1 MAKITAWL
9 WVALAGSVLQFIALG
24 SNFYVVNDQVR
35 DAWFGIPHASD
46 LILLSALVAV
56 GAFTLTAL
64 GRNPI
69 KGRNV
74 GLAVGIVGLLA
85 TLQLGYR
92 MIIPP
97 FGCLMYACGPSEAA
111 DVTLLPGIW
120 IGLVGCVVVMVG
132 GFVHAFTPA
141 ARNTEAHSWSADE
154 QGGMNP
160 WLGIAALAA
169 VAQFVFGY
177 TFFTFYT
184 VTGFVGNEG
193 PTSWGGW
200 IATPHTSS
208 LVLAITLVIVGVVV
222 AAGRGRSPLAPAALG
237 GLIAV
242 LGFASGARVLYR
254 IIDPPFNTAGG
265 STNTAVGSVTIH
277 MPAYLAVAAAVV
289 IVAVGIVQAT
299 TQRKESQESSAS
311 HA

>member
-1 MAKITAWL
+1 M
-9 WVALAGSVLQFIALG
+9 WVALSGSVLQFIALG
-24 SNFYVVNDQVR
+24 SNFYVVEGQVR

-56 GAFTLTAL
+56 GAFSFTAL

-69 KGRNV
+69 KGRGM
-74 GLAVGIVGLLA
+74 GLAVGIVALLA

-97 FGCLMYACGPSEAA
+97 FGCLMYGCGPSDAA
-111 DVTLLPGIW
+111 QVTLLPGIW
-120 IGLVGCVVVMVG
+120 IGLVGCVVVTVS
-132 GFVHAFTPA
+132 GFVYAFSSA
-141 ARNTEAHSWSADE
+141 ARNTEAYSWATEE

-177 TFFTFYT
+177 TIFTFYT

-208 LVLAITLVIVGVVV
+208 LVLAITLVIVGLVV
-222 AAGRGRSPLAPAALG
+222 AAGRGGSPLNPTALG

-242 LGFASGARVLYR
+242 LGFASGARILYR

-265 STNTAVGSVTIH
+265 STNTEVGSVMVHTS
-277 MPAYLAVAAAVV
+277 AYLAVAAAVV
-289 IVAVGIVQAT
+289 IVAAGIVQAI
-299 TQRKESQESSAS
+299 TQGQGDRRSNAS

>member
-1 MAKITAWL
+1 MTRVTLWL
-9 WVALAGSVLQFIALG
+9 WLALAGSVLQFIALG
-24 SNFYVVNDQVR
+24 SNFYVVEGQVR

-46 LILLSALVAV
+46 LILLSAIVAV
-56 GAFTLTAL
+56 GAFALTAL
-64 GRNPI
+64 GRTPI

-97 FGCLMYACGPSEAA
+97 FGCLMYGCSPSEAA
-111 DVTLLPGIW
+111 TVTLLPGIW
-120 IGLVGCVVVMVG
+120 IGLAGCVIVTVG
-132 GFVHAFTPA
+132 GFVHAFSPVARETPA
-141 ARNTEAHSWSADE
+141 YPWVAET

-160 WLGIAALAA
+160 WLGVAALGA

-184 VTGFVGNEG
+184 VRGFLGHGG
-193 PTSWGGW
+193 PQSWGGW

-208 LVLAITLVIVGVVV
+208 LVLAITLVIVGLVV
-222 AAGRGRSPLAPAALG
+222 AAGRGRSPLNPAALG

-242 LGFASGARVLYR
+242 LGFASGARILYR
-254 IIDPPFNTAGG
+254 IVDPPFSTAGG
-265 STNTAVGSVTIH
+265 STDTPVGAITIH
-277 MPAYLAVAAAVV
+277 ASAYLAVIAAAV
-289 IVAVGIVQAT
+289 IVVAGIVQAT
-299 TQRKESQESSAS
+299 THRERAREADTS